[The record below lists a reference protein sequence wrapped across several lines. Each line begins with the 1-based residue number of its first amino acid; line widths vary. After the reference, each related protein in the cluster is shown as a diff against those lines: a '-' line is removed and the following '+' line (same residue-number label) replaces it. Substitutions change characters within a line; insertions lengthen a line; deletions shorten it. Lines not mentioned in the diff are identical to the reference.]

1 MQSERH
7 NEQKERYMKTPEEE
21 SSPRPEDLLEKD
33 SIIRFHCRPGL
44 SCFTTCCRNVNIFLT
59 PYDILRMKNRLGIS
73 SHEFLDKYTKTLLPP
88 GGGIP
93 VIQLEM
99 REDDKRCPFVTD
111 EGCTIYEDRPWS
123 CRMYPLDWMG
133 DRGGYF
139 FLVGEDRCKGRSEPN
154 EWKLLEWLK
163 TQDVA
168 LYEEMDLR
176 FQMVTRYPR
185 LAEAGVDDP
194 RVQHM
199 FRMACY
205 DLDTFRRFVFET
217 KFLEVFQVEEEAIEQ
232 IKTDDLAL
240 LELAFRWIRFG
251 LVCGDVLPI
260 KEEVAESRRKELE
273 GSSAL
278 HNEPKG

>member
-1 MQSERH
+1 
-7 NEQKERYMKTPEEE
+7 MKTPPEQE
-21 SSPRPEDLLEKD
+21 STPRPKELLDKD
-33 SIIRFHCRPGL
+33 SRIRFRCRPGL
-44 SCFTTCCRNVNIFLT
+44 PCFTSCCRDVNIFLT
-59 PYDILRMKNRLGIS
+59 PYDILRMKGRLGIPS
-73 SHEFLDKYTKTLLPP
+73 DEFLERYTKTLLPP
-88 GGGIP
+88 GAGIP

-99 REDDKRCPFVTD
+99 RSDDKHCPFVTA
-111 EGCTIYEDRPWS
+111 EGCTIYEDRPWA

-133 DRGGYF
+133 DKGGYF
-139 FLVGEDRCKGRSEPN
+139 FIVGEDKCKGRGEPV
-154 EWKLLEWLK
+154 EWQLLEWLK

-168 LYEEMDLR
+168 PYEEMDLR

-185 LAEAGVDDP
+185 LAEAGVHDP

-217 KFLEVFQVEEEAIEQ
+217 RFLNVFEVEEEAIEQ
-232 IKTDDLAL
+232 IKTDEVAL

-260 KEEVAESRRKELE
+260 RKEVVESRRKAMGKSSGVPEKAAKDEEAE
-273 GSSAL
+273 G
-278 HNEPKG
+278 